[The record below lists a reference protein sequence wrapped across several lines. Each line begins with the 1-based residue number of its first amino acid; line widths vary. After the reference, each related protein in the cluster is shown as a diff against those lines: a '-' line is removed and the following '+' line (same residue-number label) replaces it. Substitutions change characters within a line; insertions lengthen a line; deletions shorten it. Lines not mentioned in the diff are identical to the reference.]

1 MNVRRN
7 KKTATKEMEQQRK
20 MTSKKG
26 NANYTKQTVMLL
38 GLPGI
43 GKSTVM
49 NRLSSAAAA
58 PFEARLAPWIME
70 AYMAEYFCLKQATV
84 DGLFS
89 DDFLDDASWLR

>member
-1 MNVRRN
+1 
-7 KKTATKEMEQQRK
+7 MEQQK
-20 MTSKKG
+20 KLTSKKG

-70 AYMAEYFCLKQATV
+70 VYMAEYFCLKQATV

-89 DDFLDDASWLR
+89 DDFLDDNSRLR